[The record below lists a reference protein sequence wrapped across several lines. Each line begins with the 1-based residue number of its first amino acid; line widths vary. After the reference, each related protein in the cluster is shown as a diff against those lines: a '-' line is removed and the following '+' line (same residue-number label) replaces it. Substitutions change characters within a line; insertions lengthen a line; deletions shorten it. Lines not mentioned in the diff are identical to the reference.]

1 MRNTSLSEQVYDSTA
16 IGVSSECRALEIN
29 GSCDEDMSGKRNVEG
44 SGPSGVS
51 SWLRQSMRRV
61 RHFNLGDP
69 PRIRSAP
76 PDTLRLSVESV
87 RSEGVVNPI
96 VTNSERVQTQIE
108 NVQQNVRQQQ
118 RPRSAG
124 NRPQRRYLVP
134 RTRPVSAPARRPASG
149 TSQRQVENG
158 NNSQTANPDDS
169 QDNLGYE
176 SDSTDRHPSPRV

>member
-1 MRNTSLSEQVYDSTA
+1 MRNTSLSERVYDSTA
-16 IGVSSECRALEIN
+16 ITVSSECRELEIN
-29 GSCDEDMSGKRNVEG
+29 GSCDEDMSGKQNSEG

-61 RHFNLGDP
+61 RHFNLGEP

-87 RSEGVVNPI
+87 GSEGIANPV
-96 VTNSERVQTQIE
+96 VTNSERVQTQNE
-108 NVQQNVRQQQ
+108 NVQQNARQQQ

-124 NRPQRRYLVP
+124 NRVQRRAPP
-134 RTRPVSAPARRPASG
+134 RPRPVSAPVRRPVSG
-149 TSQRQVENG
+149 TSQRQVEVG
-158 NNSQTANPDDS
+158 ISPPVSNPPET

-176 SDSTDRHPSPRV
+176 SDSTDRHPSPRR